1 MVCEAGVPPR
11 MSGPL
16 APRAGDLRRQLA
28 DKGYSVR
35 SAAELMRLVARLSCW
50 LEARGLAAGEMT
62 AQVIEEFF
70 TARRAEGARK
80 WLTARSLAPLM
91 EHLEIVSADTV
102 GGVPV
107 EGLLAQYREF
117 LRSERGL
124 ATSTVGQYLRCAATF
139 LSWPPAAAGPGPS
152 RLTAQQV
159 TVFVMS
165 WSQQHSASQ
174 ARMMVNALRSLLR
187 FLHVNGTVTTS
198 LVDAVPSVPGWGRVR
213 APRGVRAEEI
223 SAVLTSCDRLSALG
237 RRDYAIILLL
247 ARLGLRAG
255 EVAAV
260 RIADVDWRAGELTV
274 RGKGNRLDVLPL
286 PVDVG
291 QALADYVQHARPR
304 TPADAFLFVRAV
316 APFGAMH
323 PGTINAVVH
332 RACKR
337 ANVPAFGPHRLRHAV
352 ATALLAQR
360 ASLEEIGQL
369 LRQCDQTTTAVYAK
383 ADLARLSELAMPC
396 PQASAPGILT
406 ATGAGR

>member
-1 MVCEAGVPPR
+1 MV
-11 MSGPL
+11 GPL
-16 APRAGDLRRQLA
+16 APLAGDLRRQLA
-28 DKGYSVR
+28 DRGYSVR

-50 LEARGLAAGEMT
+50 LEARGVAAGEVS
-62 AQVIEEFF
+62 AAEVEEFF
-70 TARRAEGARK
+70 VARRAEGARK
-80 WLTARSLAPLM
+80 WLTARSLGPLM
-91 EHLEIVSADTV
+91 KALGIAPADTV

-107 EGLLAQYREF
+107 EGLLAQYREY

-124 ATSTVGQYLRCAATF
+124 APSTVGQYLRCAATF
-139 LSWPPAAAGPGPS
+139 LSWPPAAAQPGPS
-152 RLTAQQV
+152 GLTAQQI

-165 WSQQHSASQ
+165 WSGQHNASQ

-187 FLHVNGTVTTS
+187 FLHVSGIVTTS

-213 APRGVRAEEI
+213 VPRGVEADEI
-223 SAVLTSCDRLSALG
+223 AAVLAGCDRLSALG

-260 RIADVDWRAGELTV
+260 RIADVAWRAGELTV

-304 TPADAFLFVRAV
+304 TPADAFLFVRAI

-323 PGTINAVVH
+323 PGTINALLH

-337 ANVPAFGPHRLRHAV
+337 ANVAAFGPHRLRHAV

-369 LRQCDQTTTAVYAK
+369 LRQSDQTTTAVYAK

-396 PQASAPGILT
+396 PQAIAPRIIT
-406 ATGAGR
+406 AMGAGR